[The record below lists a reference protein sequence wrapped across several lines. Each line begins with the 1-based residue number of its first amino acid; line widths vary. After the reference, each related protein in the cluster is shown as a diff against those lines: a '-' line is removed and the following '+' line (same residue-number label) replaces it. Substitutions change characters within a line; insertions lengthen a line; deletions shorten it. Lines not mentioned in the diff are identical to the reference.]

1 MLNAFLVALAVFICV
16 GGAELFGFTMLNRPI
31 VIGPLVGLF
40 LGDIHTGVIVGASLE
55 AVFMGVVNIG
65 GASAAE
71 PGIATAVGTAFAI
84 LLGKGSEVALTLAL
98 PIGILGLQIKTVLYI
113 FIVGMFAKKFDQ
125 LAAEGKEKQIVAL
138 HYGLWA
144 VNWFLYSLVAFFGIL
159 FGSNAVSALLN
170 AIPKVVMNGLTVCG
184 GLLPAVG
191 MAMLMKML
199 WDKKICMF
207 YFLGFVL
214 AAYLK
219 LPLIALAVIG
229 VILAI
234 SIAMNDYRF
243 NQLASQR
250 PVAQTNEGYEL
261 DEEEEEFFS

>member
-16 GGAELFGFTMLNRPI
+16 GGAELIGFTMLNRPI

-40 LGDIHTGVIVGASLE
+40 LGDLHTGVIIGASLE

-84 LLGKGSEVALTLAL
+84 MLGKGSEVALTLA
-98 PIGILGLQIKTVLYI
+98 LQIKTVLYI
-113 FIVGMFAKKFDQ
+113 FIVGMFAKTFDR
-125 LAAEGKEKQIVAL
+125 LAAEGKEKQIIAL

-144 VNWFLYSLVAFFGIL
+144 VNWVLYSLFAFFGIL
-159 FGSNAVSALLN
+159 FGSDAVSALLD
-170 AIPKVVMNGLTVCG
+170 AIPDVVMNGLTVCG

-199 WDKKICMF
+199 WDNKICMF

-214 AAYLK
+214 AAYLN

-229 VILAI
+229 VIIAI
-234 SIAMNDYRF
+234 SVGMNDYKL
-243 NQLASQR
+243 NQLSAQR
-250 PVAQTNEGYEL
+250 VAVSPAGDSDEYL